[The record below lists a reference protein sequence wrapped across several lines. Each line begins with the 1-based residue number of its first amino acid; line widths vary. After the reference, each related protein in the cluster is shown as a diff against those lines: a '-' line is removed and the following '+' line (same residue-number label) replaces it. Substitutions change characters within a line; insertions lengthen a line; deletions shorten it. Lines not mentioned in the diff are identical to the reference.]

1 MIKGISL
8 FSSIGMAETYLER
21 NGITITVANEI
32 HPQRSKMHS
41 HFYPNCKMIIGDIN
55 NKEVFNSLLDI
66 AKAEQCEF
74 LIATPPCQGMS
85 TAGKKLKDDPRNK
98 LIIPTVKMIQE
109 LQPQYVIIENVP
121 QILQT
126 SILVNGEW
134 VLIKDYISRE
144 LENEYQI
151 NTNMVVNTCN
161 YGIPQ
166 NRERCVF
173 LLIKKCFNAT
183 WEFPSPQEHIVTLR
197 EAIGNLPSLDPYI
210 IDSTDEE
217 RDRIFPS
224 YHEKETAGLAVSKW
238 HYPPR
243 HYMRH
248 VIPMMHT
255 AEGHSAM
262 DNLIYYPKVKSG
274 KKSKGFNNTYKRQW
288 WDKPAYTITQ
298 YNNRIGSQENGHP
311 GYAINDSEDEES
323 RLWSDARIFSIYELM
338 IVSSLPCDW
347 DIPEWASANFLRE
360 VIGEGVPPR
369 LIEAAITSLK
379 SIIQKGE

>member
-21 NGITITVANEI
+21 NGIKIVIANEI
-32 HPQRSKMHS
+32 HPLRAKMHN
-41 HFYPNCKMIIGDIN
+41 HFFPDCNMVVGDIN
-55 NKEVFNSLLDI
+55 DPVVFSTILDK
-66 AKAEQCEF
+66 AKAENCEF

-85 TAGKKLKDDPRNK
+85 TAGKKQKDDPRNK
-98 LIIPTVKMIQE
+98 LIVPTVEMIKR
-109 LQPQYVIIENVP
+109 LQPKYVMIENVP

-134 VLIKDYISRE
+134 MLIEDYITRE
-144 LENEYQI
+144 LKDEYLINENK
-151 NTNMVVNTCN
+151 VVNTCN

-173 LLIKKCFNAT
+173 LLIKRCFNKT
-183 WEFPSPQEHIVTLR
+183 WEFPEPDTHIITLR
-197 EAIGNLPSLDPYI
+197 EAIGDLPSLDPYI

-217 RDRIFPS
+217 RELIFPS
-224 YHEKETAGLAVSKW
+224 YHEKEAAGLKVSKW

-243 HYMRH
+243 HYKRH

-262 DNLIYYPKVKSG
+262 ENQIYYPKVSNG

-311 GYAINDSEDEES
+311 GHAINNSDDENQ
-323 RLWSDARIFSIYELM
+323 RLWSDARILSIYELM
-338 IVSSLPCDW
+338 IVSSLPRDW
-347 DIPEWASANFLRE
+347 DIPEWTSANFLRE
-360 VIGEGVPPR
+360 VIGEGVPPK
-369 LIEAAITSLK
+369 LIEAAISSLK
-379 SIIQKGE
+379 FIIQEG